1 MPSVASVISQGIN
14 EIEVEVVDVIDYSSS
29 SSILDFSLLVI
40 SVLKTWC

>member
-29 SSILDFSLLVI
+29 SILDFSLLVI

>member
-29 SSILDFSLLVI
+29 ILDFSLFVI
-40 SVLKTWC
+40 SVLKKWY

>member
-29 SSILDFSLLVI
+29 SILDFSLFVI

>member
-29 SSILDFSLLVI
+29 ILDFSLFVI